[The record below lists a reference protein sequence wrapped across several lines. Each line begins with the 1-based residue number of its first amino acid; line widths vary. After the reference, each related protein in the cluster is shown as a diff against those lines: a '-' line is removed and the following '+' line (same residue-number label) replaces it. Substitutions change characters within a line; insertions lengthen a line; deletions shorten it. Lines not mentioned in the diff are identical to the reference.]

1 MHRRELLLKLK
12 AFPTETLR
20 DEECRNRFIEFV
32 TDNRNCFDRTNS
44 VGHVTGSAWITNIDR
59 SRFLLTFHKK
69 LGMWLQLGGHADGC
83 PQIERVALREAR
95 EESGI
100 DSIRLLSNRIFD
112 LDVHPIPAHSGT
124 PRHYHYDVRF
134 LCEADDR
141 LPLVVSRE
149 SHDVRWLTAE
159 EIRSLTNEDSVLRM
173 LRRTPVTLAR

>member
-1 MHRRELLLKLK
+1 MHRRDLLLKLRNL
-12 AFPTETLR
+12 AAATER
-20 DEECRNRFIEFV
+20 DESCRERFVKFV
-32 TDNRNCFDRTNS
+32 INNPDCFERTNS

-95 EESGI
+95 EESGV
-100 DSIRLLSNRIFD
+100 DSIRLVSDQIFD